1 MLTMGAIGKDQTM
14 QTRIQAPWSRIE
26 PGQGGG
32 RLMGLDGQPSPPDP
46 RPSDS
51 AKTPSVPAAGFSFWV
66 RSRNCAE
73 RTEGVEPRLHRGA
86 VTLLPLSYVRIFRR
100 AP

>member
-32 RLMGLDGQPSPPDP
+32 RLMGLDGQPSPPIPGRPIVRKP
-46 RPSDS
+46 RPSPRRGFPFGCE
-51 AKTPSVPAAGFSFWV
+51 AGTVPKWSVQKESNPVFTV
-66 RSRNCAE
+66 E
-73 RTEGVEPRLHRGA
+73 R
-86 VTLLPLSYVRIFRR
+86 
-100 AP
+100 

>member
-46 RPSDS
+46 RPRRGFPFGCE
-51 AKTPSVPAAGFSFWV
+51 AGTVPKWSVQKESNLVFTV
-66 RSRNCAE
+66 E
-73 RTEGVEPRLHRGA
+73 R
-86 VTLLPLSYVRIFRR
+86 
-100 AP
+100 